1 MSRHS
6 TYESPKLD
14 MNPMVDMAFLL
25 VTFFMLT
32 TTFKLPQPLAVETP
46 SSHSAIK
53 LPERDIV
60 ILTIGS
66 DGRVFLDMDGK
77 FTRQKVL
84 GRIGERYGLE
94 FTSQQKEAFGLMTGF
109 GMPVGELADWLNRD
123 VNSRQQVFQPGIPVD
138 SAQNQLADW
147 LIQARSVNPQYRVAI
162 RADRD
167 VPYVLI
173 SEVINT
179 LLDQNITRFNLI
191 TDLEP
196 DFTESNPS
204 ENPSQ
209 P

>member
-1 MSRHS
+1 
-6 TYESPKLD
+6 
-14 MNPMVDMAFLL
+14 
-25 VTFFMLT
+25 
-32 TTFKLPQPLAVETP
+32 
-46 SSHSAIK
+46 
-53 LPERDIV
+53 
-60 ILTIGS
+60 
-66 DGRVFLDMDGK
+66 MDGK